1 MAKKISLIHRVQK
14 NQKGLR
20 LDVVAAKAF
29 PEFSRNNIQK
39 WIKKGELT
47 LNGSSSKSK
56 QLLRGTE
63 LLEIQAERIEVVED
77 LPEEIN
83 LDILFEDEDIMV
95 INKKPG
101 LVVHPG
107 AGNKSGTLV
116 NGIINHNPSQAYLPR
131 AGIVHRLDKETSG
144 LMVIAKNESSYL
156 NLIKQLKKRSIE
168 RKYTALV
175 VGEPITGGIID
186 KPLGRH
192 PKHRTRQAVIT
203 GGKEALTKYK
213 ILEKIN
219 GYSLLEV
226 SIETG
231 RTHQIRVHMAHI
243 GFPLIGDAV
252 YGKKK
257 KFSKGTSERV
267 RNKIMNF
274 KRQALHAS
282 SLRLVHPSNKDVILF
297 KKDLPKDMTLLLNI
311 LKNVK

>member
-116 NGIINHNPSQAYLPR
+116 NGILNHNPSQAYLPR

-156 NLIKQLKKRSIE
+156 NF
-168 RKYTALV
+168 
-175 VGEPITGGIID
+175 
-186 KPLGRH
+186 
-192 PKHRTRQAVIT
+192 
-203 GGKEALTKYK
+203 
-213 ILEKIN
+213 
-219 GYSLLEV
+219 
-226 SIETG
+226 IETPFVYIYG
-231 RTHQIRVHMAHI
+231 A
-243 GFPLIGDAV
+243 LIYDYKNMSSYFNWRYRDIVIKNLDICKSGV
-252 YGKKK
+252 P
-257 KFSKGTSERV
+257 V
-267 RNKIMNF
+267 R
-274 KRQALHAS
+274 
-282 SLRLVHPSNKDVILF
+282 
-297 KKDLPKDMTLLLNI
+297 DLPKDCLEKAENPEELFSKHKT
-311 LKNVK
+311 